1 MISTSF
7 LSRVFLLPLI
17 SFGTIILLLSSI
29 FAHTVSTTGYAQL
42 LPKIKTSNNSTTG
55 KTSSLPSLVQA
66 KLHLIKITSPT
77 KGQQIPAGSNL
88 VVAGT
93 AIDNATMTSDCKV
106 SVIVNGIKPYQKA
119 VPTGTGMA
127 NNYSTW
133 TYTLTPTLIKLGQN
147 KITAKFSCGNNV
159 NFTPHNSVNVT
170 GVANTIPTTP
180 ALITPNSTHA
190 NKGVNCRL
198 FIYSPGPC
206 S

>member
-1 MISTSF
+1 MIT
-7 LSRVFLLPLI
+7 LVSRFFSQPLI
-17 SFGTIILLLSSI
+17 SFGAIILLLSVVMI
-29 FAHTVSTTGYAQL
+29 TAMETTVYAQL
-42 LPKIKTSNNSTTG
+42 LPKTVNIGNATNKLPTSAQVKSNIH
-55 KTSSLPSLVQA
+55 LV
-66 KLHLIKITSPT
+66 KITSPI
-77 KGQQIPAGSNL
+77 KGQQIPVRNSIT
-88 VVAGT
+88 VTGT
-93 AIDNATMTSDCKV
+93 SISKSPDCEV

-133 TYTLTPTLIKLGQN
+133 TYRLAPALIKLGQN

-170 GVANTIPTTP
+170 GVANTSPIPTTP

-198 FIYSPGPC
+198 FIYAPAPC

>member
-1 MISTSF
+1 MIT
-7 LSRVFLLPLI
+7 LVSRFFSQPLI
-17 SFGTIILLLSSI
+17 SFGAIILLSVI
-29 FAHTVSTTGYAQL
+29 MITAMETTVYAQL
-42 LPKIKTSNNSTTG
+42 LPKTVNIGNTTNKLPTSEQVKSNMH
-55 KTSSLPSLVQA
+55 LV
-66 KLHLIKITSPT
+66 KITSPI
-77 KGQQIPAGSNL
+77 KGQQVQVRNSIT
-88 VVAGT
+88 VTGT
-93 AIDNATMTSDCKV
+93 SISKSPDCEV

-119 VPTGTGMA
+119 VPTGSGMA

-133 TYTLTPTLIKLGQN
+133 NYSLTPTLIKLGQN
-147 KITAKFSCGNNV
+147 KITAKLSCGNNV

-170 GVANTIPTTP
+170 GVSNTSPIPTTP

>member
-1 MISTSF
+1 MITLVSSF
-7 LSRVFLLPLI
+7 FSQPLI
-17 SFGTIILLLSSI
+17 SFGAIILLLSVI
-29 FAHTVSTTGYAQL
+29 MITAMETTVYAQL
-42 LPKIKTSNNSTTG
+42 LPKTVNIDNATNKLPTSA
-55 KTSSLPSLVQA
+55 QA
-66 KLHLIKITSPT
+66 KSNMHLVKITSPI
-77 KGQQIPAGSNL
+77 KGQQIPVRSSIT
-88 VVAGT
+88 VTGT
-93 AIDNATMTSDCKV
+93 SISKSPDCGV

-133 TYTLTPTLIKLGQN
+133 TYTITPTLIKLGQN

-170 GVANTIPTTP
+170 GVGNTSPIPTTP

-190 NKGVNCRL
+190 NKGVNCRF